1 MSTFD
6 AVKEA
11 IETLF
16 PDYTSDVTEM
26 TTAADV
32 PGWDSVAH
40 IQLVFLLEEITGQSI
55 DLGKSV
61 EVASVGDLVK
71 LIESRQA

>member
-1 MSTFD
+1 MPTLD
-6 AVKEA
+6 TVKEA

-16 PDYTSDVTEM
+16 PLYSGEVSEG

-40 IQLVFLLEEITGQSI
+40 VQLIFLLEEISGKSI
-55 DLGKSV
+55 DLAKSV
-61 EVASVGDLVK
+61 EVQSVGDLVK
-71 LIESRQA
+71 LIDMSPS